1 MQYSPHGRG
10 CPGDDELHGWQ
21 EVDGPGEYGGID
33 GLGAELEEFD
43 ARDEL
48 AHLVLVVEFGRYHFA
63 GGDGARRRDGEFQ
76 HHLAL
81 QRGVGA
87 QRALIERV
95 DRPFVAVDHDVDL
108 LEAATRLA
116 CALGAA
122 ALIFFFEQR
131 ALYHRGVARGEAGG
145 ARIAAESRDVDAA
158 AAAGRRGGDDGA
170 VRAVAVD
177 VLREPVA
184 AEHRRERILLQG
196 FELALHREQVAARG
210 LRARRLHLLWR
221 RLFFYLGFRRLGLF
235 LRFWHHR
242 FGRWRRRFGI
252 FLAHELGEAWRY
264 ALDCAALER
273 RQCDCV
279 DHEALEVHRDLRLV
293 AEDAKAPL
301 LRERVAPGQF
311 GRMIIRHA
319 HAHPFA
325 DLYITA
331 SKKKEKKAWVQVSM
345 IFLCSA

>member
-48 AHLVLVVEFGRYHFA
+48 AHQVLVVEFGRYHFA
-63 GGDGARRRDGEFQ
+63 GGDVARRRDGEFQ

-95 DRPFVAVDHDVDL
+95 ARPFVAVDHDVDL

-116 CALGAA
+116 CALVAA
-122 ALIFFFEQR
+122 ALIFFFAQR

-158 AAAGRRGGDDGA
+158 AAAGRRGVYVGA
-170 VRAVAVD
+170 VCAVVVD
-177 VLREPVA
+177 VLREPVGA
-184 AEHRRERILLQG
+184 GRRRGRGRRRGGGRARRRER
-196 FELALHREQVAARG
+196 AA
-210 LRARRLHLLWR
+210 
-221 RLFFYLGFRRLGLF
+221 
-235 LRFWHHR
+235 
-242 FGRWRRRFGI
+242 
-252 FLAHELGEAWRY
+252 
-264 ALDCAALER
+264 
-273 RQCDCV
+273 
-279 DHEALEVHRDLRLV
+279 
-293 AEDAKAPL
+293 
-301 LRERVAPGQF
+301 
-311 GRMIIRHA
+311 
-319 HAHPFA
+319 
-325 DLYITA
+325 
-331 SKKKEKKAWVQVSM
+331 
-345 IFLCSA
+345 